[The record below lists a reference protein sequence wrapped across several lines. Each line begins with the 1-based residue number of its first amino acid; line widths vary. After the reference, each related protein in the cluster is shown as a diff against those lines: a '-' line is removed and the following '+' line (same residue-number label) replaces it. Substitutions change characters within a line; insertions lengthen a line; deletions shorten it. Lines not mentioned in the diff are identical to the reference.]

1 MNISMKQEE
10 KQAIAFLGEIAS
22 LTGYDSFV
30 GRHAMELW
38 NEIVKDSKYKLYND
52 TYKPNKRFELLVHN
66 NGMPI
71 MVAKYETKEFA
82 NSVAKAALEH
92 GLQTVGR
99 VVSDE
104 KSV

>member
-10 KQAIAFLGEIAS
+10 KQAIAFLGDIAS

-30 GRHAMELW
+30 GRHAMGLW
-38 NEIVKDSKYKLYND
+38 NEIVKDHEYKLYNG
-52 TYKPNKRFELLVHN
+52 TYKPDKRFELLVHKK
-66 NGMPI
+66 GIPI

-92 GLQTVGR
+92 GLQVSGR
-99 VVSDE
+99 AL
-104 KSV
+104 

>member
-1 MNISMKQEE
+1 
-10 KQAIAFLGEIAS
+10 
-22 LTGYDSFV
+22 
-30 GRHAMELW
+30 MELW